1 MSSKYVVDTGPGYL
15 GIVSI
20 SPGSDGGLSA
30 SISPSD
36 MSAIGVGSG
45 EEVGVDAR
53 SDRIVIRLLA
63 GRVTS
68 DEEKSRQT
76 TKDGGGWRRKSGVL
90 GLYKS
95 LESLPVAVGDS
106 VRIYKREDPERLVVV
121 PRDAD
126 PFLDEEGRA

>member
-15 GIVSI
+15 GIITI

-45 EEVGVDAR
+45 EEVGVTAR
-53 SDRIVIRLLA
+53 SDRVVIRPLRDRDPEE
-63 GRVTS
+63 GERV
-68 DEEKSRQT
+68 RRT
-76 TKDGGGWRRKSGVL
+76 TTEGGGSRRHSGVL

-95 LESLPVAVGDS
+95 LEALPVEVGDS
-106 VRIYKREDPERLVVV
+106 IRIYKRSAPERLVVV

-126 PFLDEEGRA
+126 PFLDEEGSA